1 MPEIL
6 VHAPAGE
13 PIDLAEAKL
22 HLRVTDDSQD
32 VRIRGMLAGARQAAE
47 VKTRQQ
53 LLHARYQYLIDR
65 FPSGFGAPCAGVV
78 SIPPNAIVLP
88 HAPVIDVVQIEYLDM
103 NGTLQTLDP
112 SVYTVQSAL
121 MPALITPRFG
131 EVWPVPLPEVGA
143 VRVTYN
149 AGYASPIAVVAP
161 SSGTLRISGPVAYAV
176 GAMVQFYNS
185 GGALPAGLQAQ
196 ANYLI
201 DSAMA
206 GVYTL
211 TDTAGAP
218 VVFTN
223 SGSGSNYIGVVPE
236 GLRNWILI
244 RLGSLYENREEVAF
258 LSRGG
263 IKELPFIDGLLDPYR
278 VSLP

>member
-6 VHAPAGE
+6 VQAPAGE
-13 PIDLAEAKL
+13 PIDIAETKL

-32 VRIRGMLAGARQAAE
+32 ARIRGMLAGARQAAE
-47 VKTRQQ
+47 VITRQQ

-65 FPSGFGAPCAGVV
+65 FPFGLGALSDGVV

-88 HAPVIDVVQIEYLDM
+88 HAPVVNVVNIEYLDM
-103 NGTLQTLDP
+103 GGTLQTLDP
-112 SVYTVQSAL
+112 SAYTVQSAL
-121 MPALITPRFG
+121 MPAIITPRFG
-131 EVWPVPLPEVGA
+131 EVWPVALPEVGA
-143 VRVTYN
+143 VRATYN
-149 AGYASPIAVVAP
+149 AGYASPVSVVAA
-161 SSGTLRISGPVAYAV
+161 SSGTFRVSGPVVYAV

-196 ANYLI
+196 TNYFI
-201 DSAMA
+201 GSAMA

-211 TDTAGAP
+211 TDLAGAP
-218 VVFTN
+218 VVFTDT
-223 SGSGSNYIGVVPE
+223 GSGSSFIGVVPE

-244 RLGSLYENREEVAF
+244 RLGSLYENREEIAV
-258 LSRGG
+258 LSRG
-263 IKELPFIDGLLDPYR
+263 KVEPLPFIDGLLDPYR